1 MKSTKVFKFKEFNAA
16 CEASSHSIQVQEVKK
31 DSISI
36 QAAEPLYECNV
47 SQPHHKIENAVIVLP
62 YTIKGKA
69 TVDSL
74 SLTLT
79 RYVSKQQAQGDSGF
93 SLGRFFVGDY
103 RSGESVWNEKSLCV
117 SLYGVISD
125 RAGTIATAEEIMRI
139 FDLPK
144 ILILNEAGALEIT
157 RDASQSKP
165 QPHRIKRLGN

>member
-1 MKSTKVFKFKEFNAA
+1 MKSTKVFKFKEFNEIR
-16 CEASSHSIQVQEVKK
+16 EANLRNIHVQEVTGEN
-31 DSISI
+31 ISL
-36 QAAEPLYECNV
+36 QPAEPLYECNV
-47 SQPHHKIENAVIVLP
+47 SQSHHKIENAVIVLP
-62 YTIKGKA
+62 YTLKGKA

-103 RSGESVWNEKSLCV
+103 RSGESIWNEKSLCV

-139 FDLPK
+139 FDLPR

-157 RDASQSKP
+157 RDAIQSKP
-165 QPHRIKRLGN
+165 QQHRIKRLGE